1 MCVTRYAI
9 ARPPVCPSPVLAD
22 TRFDHSKTVEVS
34 IMKFS
39 PYLAPSLWLLR
50 GEFHPEILTGSHPI
64 KQGIA
69 GETSHFLAVNVNMSQ
84 TVEDSSKL
92 LLMPSRICAFD

>member
-22 TRFDHSKTVEVS
+22 TRFDHSKTVEVR

-50 GEFHPEILTGSHPI
+50 GEFHPEILTGSPPR
-64 KQGIA
+64 QTGDC
-69 GETSHFLAVNVNMSQ
+69 GENKLFSSCKRKY
-84 TVEDSSKL
+84 VENGRRYVRSY
-92 LLMPSRICAFD
+92 C